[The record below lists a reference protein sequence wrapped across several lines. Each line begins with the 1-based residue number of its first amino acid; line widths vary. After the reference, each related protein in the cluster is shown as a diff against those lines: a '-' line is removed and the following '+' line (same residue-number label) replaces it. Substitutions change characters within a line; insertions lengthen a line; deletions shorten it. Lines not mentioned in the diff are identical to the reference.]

1 MSLVGTRPILQD
13 ELLKYELHHR
23 ARIAIKPGIT
33 GMWQVSGRSDI
44 TDFEEVVRLDG
55 HLSSLLLPLDE
66 HSKTVTRVTVIGSP
80 GGAEITHGFD
90 WEGTSI
96 RPGDR
101 CRLHIACRIKVGGYL
116 YIDSF
121 FCHKQSPPCLIV
133 AFRAILHRILQK
145 VALELRHSR
154 KLVPFCGKNVQ
165 FKINKVFFDS
175 SHLCD
180 LLKGGES
187 CMRVLKVLQK
197 LVVFQGTVCL

>member
-1 MSLVGTRPILQD
+1 M
-13 ELLKYELHHR
+13 E
-23 ARIAIKPGIT
+23 
-33 GMWQVSGRSDI
+33 QVL
-44 TDFEEVVRLDG
+44 F
-55 HLSSLLLPLDE
+55 LPLDE
-66 HSKTVTRVTVIGSP
+66 HSKAVTGVTVIGSP
-80 GGAEITHGFD
+80 GRTEVAHCFD

-96 RPGDR
+96 RPCDR

-133 AFRAILHRILQK
+133 AFRAILHGIFQK
-145 VALELRHSR
+145 VALKLWHSR
-154 KLVPFCGKNVQ
+154 KLVSFRGKNVQ

-180 LLKGGES
+180 LIKRGES

-197 LVVFQGTVCL
+197 LVIFQGTVCAGAVGWQRSLHLKPVSVEFIEADWFQYIII

>member
-1 MSLVGTRPILQD
+1 M
-13 ELLKYELHHR
+13 LKE
-23 ARIAIKPGIT
+23 
-33 GMWQVSGRSDI
+33 QVL
-44 TDFEEVVRLDG
+44 F
-55 HLSSLLLPLDE
+55 LPLDE
-66 HSKTVTRVTVIGSP
+66 YGEAVTGITVICGSCR
-80 GGAEITHGFD
+80 AEVAHCFD

-96 RPGDR
+96 RSGDR

-133 AFRAILHRILQK
+133 TFRAILHGILQK
-145 VALELRHSR
+145 VALKLRHSR
-154 KLVPFCGKNVQ
+154 KLVSLCGKNVQ

-187 CMRVLKVLQK
+187 CMRVLKVLKK
-197 LVVFQGTVCL
+197 LVVFQGAVCAGAVGWQRSLHLKSVSVKFNS